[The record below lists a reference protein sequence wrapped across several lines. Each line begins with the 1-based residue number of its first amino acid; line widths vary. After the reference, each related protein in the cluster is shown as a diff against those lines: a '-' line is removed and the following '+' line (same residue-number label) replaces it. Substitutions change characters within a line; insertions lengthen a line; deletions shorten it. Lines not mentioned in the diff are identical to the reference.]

1 MAEIL
6 WRYMLL
12 DGEIG
17 LRESIRENAMDRM
30 KFVNVLTF
38 FIVALQEYGSV
49 FD

>member
-1 MAEIL
+1 
-6 WRYMLL
+6 MLL

-17 LRESIRENAMDRM
+17 LRELIGENAMDRM

-38 FIVALQEYGSV
+38 FIVVLQEYGSV